1 MIVYMALKSCDLS
14 SWDVRLGKSWE
25 FGERWGQMGSAS
37 ATWQEPCDPTT
48 LQPALPEGGE
58 PGPEGLGL
66 RSCLKA

>member
-1 MIVYMALKSCDLS
+1 MGSDG
-14 SWDVRLGKSWE
+14 VRWGQMGSD
-25 FGERWGQMGSAS
+25 GVRWGQMGSAS
-37 ATWQEPCDPTT
+37 ATWQEPCDPAT